1 MNKIEKLFKRMG
13 KKERVVL
20 VDGISKLIAGKK
32 SQSIKKIRST
42 NFYRLRIG
50 NFRIIFHRENS
61 DFIIDD
67 IRLRNEKTYKKI
79 KEL

>member
-67 IRLRNEKTYKKI
+67 IRLRNEKTYKG
-79 KEL
+79 L

>member
-67 IRLRNEKTYKKI
+67 IRLKN
-79 KEL
+79 

>member
-1 MNKIEKLFKRMG
+1 MNKIEKLFKRIG
-13 KKERVVL
+13 KKKRVVL
-20 VDGISKLIAGKK
+20 VDGISKLIASEKNRD
-32 SQSIKKIRST
+32 IKKIRST